1 MKITITKGN
10 VTANAP
16 GECVITSCE
25 LKIDPNLDEY
35 KMFEAITHE
44 LAEAVVA
51 ANCWNWKNITHEDFE
66 LFTDTLARMLWLLGA
81 RAILEETTE
90 IEV

>member
-1 MKITITKGN
+1 MKVVIAKGQ

-16 GECVITSCE
+16 GECEITSCE
-25 LKIDPNLDEY
+25 LKIDSNLDEY
-35 KMFEAITHE
+35 KMFETITHE
-44 LAEAVVA
+44 LSEVVVA
-51 ANCWNWKNITHEDFE
+51 ANCWSWKNITHEDFE

-81 RAILEETTE
+81 RVILEETTE